1 MNIRDRQAVN
11 EVSKLTTILAHQL
24 KPAGK
29 KGWHDTNGK
38 TAPSSAIGKSTR
50 QYPTSVRSTNRSPL
64 HREFWHGAL
73 H

>member
-29 KGWHDTNGK
+29 KGWHDTNGRLLHP
-38 TAPSSAIGKSTR
+38 AP
-50 QYPTSVRSTNRSPL
+50 
-64 HREFWHGAL
+64 
-73 H
+73 